1 MKNIKTIIEETYEHI
16 RILEAELSK
25 AKIEETHTLDCY
37 QSAMARL
44 IRAEE
49 IYDVIGNFTAEIE
62 LTEAE
67 AKYNEADEAHR
78 KAFDK
83 VEAIQDSI
91 EGLMIVIR
99 SLAKI

>member
-16 RILEAELSK
+16 RILESELNK
-25 AKIEETHTLDCY
+25 AKIEEAHTLDCY

-49 IYDVIGNFTAEIE
+49 IYDVVGSFSAEKE
-62 LTEAE
+62 LVEAE

-83 VEAIQDSI
+83 LEAIQDSI
-91 EGLMIVIR
+91 EALMVVVR
-99 SLAKI
+99 SVVKI